1 MHIQLAEIGKKFN
14 REWIFKDVNFTFKE
28 NSVTAIL
35 GSNGSGKSTL
45 LKIISAAELPSSG
58 IISYTNST
66 NKLVDLNEVYQYISF
81 VGPYMDLP
89 ELLTLDEVFK
99 FHNQFRPINM
109 ELEEFAKTVYL
120 ENDRQKQI
128 KNYSSGMR
136 QRLKLGL
143 SILSQSP
150 ILFLDEPCSNLDHM
164 GIDLYQRLLKNNADN
179 RIILIGSNDDKNEIF
194 MATQTI
200 DIMNYK

>member
-14 REWIFKDVNFTFKE
+14 REWIFKDVNFTFQE

-58 IISYTNST
+58 IISYTNFT

>member
-14 REWIFKDVNFTFKE
+14 REWIFKDVNFTFQE